1 MQDVSTQQSCR
12 RQCPHDARCTLSRH
26 LGQPSR
32 RSTRYAD
39 VEANHS
45 GATAEVTENEH
56 LIFPS
61 GHARARS
68 TSNQRNGHIAGVEL
82 SKCPRHLAAGSVSLL
97 LCGRKAA
104 SVFRGSNMRTEV
116 AGQAEVFRAGS
127 RSSERYSPGRLLR
140 RLSGD
145 SRQRALVS
153 QSDWLFVARSLQIVH
168 LFVEDYAVPGSRWL
182 VRAGADIGGIKQ
194 GHGQTRRD
202 DSTEFNPNC
211 SECNPLRQT
220 WQSRGRKELG
230 VFQPAAL
237 ATKDDGGSVPS
248 RSVRHLPHWVVRGNM
263 SAPKPVSEYT
273 SSRGPV
279 VPCPCLRRSCWRGQ
293 LLRLTAAQ
301 SRSGNPAV
309 SIVWRSETRCAG
321 MMHNIASSSPA
332 VLTADLALSP
342 RVPCKLC

>member
-68 TSNQRNGHIAGVEL
+68 TSNQRNGHVAGVEL

-97 LCGRKAA
+97 LCGRNAA

-202 DSTEFNPNC
+202 VSTEFNPNC

-220 WQSRGRKELG
+220 WQSRGRKKLG
-230 VFQPAAL
+230 LFSLQLWRPRTTEEACL
-237 ATKDDGGSVPS
+237 PDLCGTCHIGWYEATCRHRSLSQSTRRLVGQWSHVRASGGRAGEGSSCGS
-248 RSVRHLPHWVVRGNM
+248 R
-263 SAPKPVSEYT
+263 
-273 SSRGPV
+273 
-279 VPCPCLRRSCWRGQ
+279 RRSPEVAIRQ
-293 LLRLTAAQ
+293 
-301 SRSGNPAV
+301 
-309 SIVWRSETRCAG
+309 
-321 MMHNIASSSPA
+321 
-332 VLTADLALSP
+332 
-342 RVPCKLC
+342 